1 MGVNVSKSIA
11 LLFVL
16 VFLTASCVIVAKPV
30 SGTDM
35 LENSWVSKAPMP
47 TAISA
52 FGSAVVNGK
61 IYVITENSTEE
72 YDPATGKWTSKKAMP
87 TSRSSFAVAA
97 FENKIYV
104 IGGYNGS
111 IAGLHWIIPVVTE
124 INEAYDPATD
134 TWEKKSP
141 MLTPRAS
148 SRANVIG
155 EKIYLLGGAAQVPRG
170 TLLPSTNWS
179 NLNEVYDP
187 SNDSWARV
195 SSMPTTVSHFTSA
208 VVDNKVYVMGGMG
221 ARAPPS
227 PLNQI
232 YDVETDTWTSGEP
245 VPIPVYDAAGGAT
258 TGVNA
263 PKRIYVLGG
272 CPTISG
278 PDFNNGIS
286 ANQVYDME
294 TDSWTVGAQMPTPR
308 KSLSVAVVNDMLYL
322 MGGVTGGATIATV
335 EQYTPFG
342 YGTSDQSTPSPSP
355 SPTPTLTPSDSE
367 FFPTIVVVV
376 ALVIVAVVGL
386 GLLLYFKKSHA
397 KSGDKA

>member
-1 MGVNVSKSIA
+1 MSKSVA
-11 LLFVL
+11 LLLVL
-16 VFLTASCVIVAKPV
+16 IFLVASCVIVVKPV
-30 SGTDM
+30 SGTKM

-47 TAISA
+47 TARA
-52 FGSAVVNGK
+52 DFGSAVVNGK

-72 YDPATGKWTSKKAMP
+72 YDLATGKWASKKAMP
-87 TSRSSFAVAA
+87 TSRRRFAVAV

-111 IAGLHWIIPVVTE
+111 IVGLHWMIPVVTG

-148 SRANVIG
+148 SRANVVG
-155 EKIYLLGGAAQVPRG
+155 EKIYLLGGAAQVPLESS
-170 TLLPSTNWS
+170 LLPSTNWS

-195 SSMPTTVSHFTSA
+195 SSMPTMVSSFTSV
-208 VVDNKVYVMGGMG
+208 VVDNSVYVMGGMG
-221 ARAPPS
+221 ARAPS
-227 PLNQI
+227 SLNQI
-232 YDVETDTWTSGEP
+232 YDVETDRWTSGEP
-245 VPIPVYDAAGGAT
+245 VPIPVYGAAGGAT

-308 KSLSVAVVNDMLYL
+308 KSLSVAVVNDMLYV

-342 YGTSDQSTPSPSP
+342 YGTPDQSTPSPSP
-355 SPTPTLTPSDSE
+355 EAQDPEP
-367 FFPTIVVVV
+367 FPTVLMATVFGASAAI
-376 ALVIVAVVGL
+376 IGI
-386 GLLLYFKKSHA
+386 GLLVYFKKR
-397 KSGDKA
+397 KR